1 MVMTQR
7 LSVEER
13 MTQFNQLMRAHGY
26 RPPTREDLIPGE
38 EMLMVEVE
46 RFMES
51 HNQGYNPSI
60 MGTKIKL
67 DEEPIVISNQNPTK
81 EHVMYHCIMPAWD
94 GQCFVPIES
103 FLAVGYHKGC
113 YENDTRWAIRAR

>member
-1 MVMTQR
+1 MTTMTPR

-13 MTQFNQLMRAHGY
+13 MTQFDQLMRAHGY

-46 RFMES
+46 RYMES
-51 HNQGYNPSI
+51 RYNPSVF
-60 MGTKIKL
+60 GTKIKL

-81 EHVMYHCIMPAWD
+81 EHVMYHCTMPSWN
-94 GQCFVPIES
+94 GQCFVSIES
-103 FLAVGYHKGC
+103 FLAVGYHKGT
-113 YENDTRWAIRAR
+113 YENDTRWVIKAR